1 MCEPLVVLLY
11 AARFMPQDVLQLA
24 AEFVPEGF
32 RWVAVEQGAG
42 DDARRAAFAEADFVL
57 AYPGDPRPGELA
69 VARSLKLFQLLS
81 AGYDWLDLG
90 EFRRRG
96 ITVARNDGSNAVSAA
111 EHTVLLML
119 ALLKMLQR
127 HHEATAGGR
136 WLAMQ
141 HALHLHELHGK
152 TVGLVGLGRIGREVA
167 RRVRAFGANVRYY
180 KPRRASDEEE
190 AYTGA
195 QYRPFNGLLDE
206 ADILSLHTPLCAA
219 THRMIDEPAL
229 ARMRRGSYL
238 VNTARGA
245 LVDEPALIA
254 ALQTGQLAGAGLD
267 VFVQEPPEP
276 NSPLLALPNV
286 VLTPHVAGTTRD
298 AWLQRLDAAWRNIIR
313 VAGGEAPLAR
323 IS

>member
-1 MCEPLVVLLY
+1 
-11 AARFMPQDVLQLA
+11 
-24 AEFVPEGF
+24 
-32 RWVAVEQGAG
+32 
-42 DDARRAAFAEADFVL
+42 
-57 AYPGDPRPGELA
+57 
-69 VARSLKLFQLLS
+69 

-286 VLTPHVAGTTRD
+286 VV
-298 AWLQRLDAAWRNIIR
+298 
-313 VAGGEAPLAR
+313 
-323 IS
+323 